1 MKKMSREL
9 RQWRAYFRSSDLNI
23 FYIIE
28 SALRVAAIDHPKEF
42 KLRRDGINELL
53 FSIGAF
59 DSDKVE
65 NVVDVEGDKGKRKCK
80 NELVRELND
89 CDVEKRKSESNV
101 EVEALSDEIEEES
114 RVVNEALSIKK
125 SYVEVKALSDEIEE
139 ESRVV
144 NEALSIKKSYVEVE
158 ALSDEI
164 EEESRVVNEALS
176 IKKSYVEVEALS
188 DEIEEES
195 RVVNEA
201 LSIKKIIDNNQ
212 DESDSNIYKSLKRLQ
227 MMALSVE
234 ILQNTEIGKSVTT
247 LRWHNSKNIRCLA
260 RKMVKGWI
268 EMVQE
273 WIDARAALT
282 ERKSESTKAFVV
294 DEEDGGLPAPPLE
307 EIPFLFTQTTSIELS
322 QIFDGMDD
330 DGNVII
336 SEGQKDKKDEQEK
349 KQTSLVKPN
358 KPPGGNSGR
367 GRPTKP
373 TLEQKLNNDHEMK
386 LQEKSDQR
394 KIQTR
399 PVPTQQ
405 NKLKCPDED
414 AEHLKLE
421 ATKRKLQERY
431 QEVENAKRQR
441 TVQVMK
447 LKDIPKQGRGIRKP
461 HNRPLVKRRQ

>member
-1 MKKMSREL
+1 MSGEL
-9 RQWRAYFRSSDLNI
+9 RQWRAYFRSSNLDI

-53 FSIGAF
+53 FSIGGF
-59 DSDKVE
+59 DSDKAE

-114 RVVNEALSIKK
+114 RA
-125 SYVEVKALSDEIEE
+125 
-139 ESRVV
+139 V

-212 DESDSNIYKSLKRLQ
+212 NESDSNIYKSLKRLQ

-234 ILQNTEIGKSVTT
+234 ILQNTEIGKSVNT
-247 LRWHNSKNIRCLA
+247 LRWHNSKNIRCLV

-268 EMVQE
+268 EMLQE
-273 WIDARAALT
+273 WMDARATLT
-282 ERKSESTKAFVV
+282 ERKSESTKAFIV

-307 EIPFLFTQTTSIELS
+307 DIPFLFTQTTSIELS

-336 SEGQKDKKDEQEK
+336 SVGQKDEQEK
-349 KQTSLVKPN
+349 KQTSLVKPT
-358 KPPGGNSGR
+358 KPPRGNSGI

-386 LQEKSDQR
+386 LQEKSNKR

-405 NKLKCPDED
+405 NKLKYPDED
-414 AEHLKLE
+414 AEHLKFE
-421 ATKRKLQERY
+421 ATKRKLHECY
-431 QEVENAKRQR
+431 QEVKNAKRQR
-441 TVQVMK
+441 SVQVMK
-447 LKDIPKQGRGIRKP
+447 LKDIPKQGSGIRKP
-461 HNRPLVKRRQ
+461 HNRPLLITQDIVDLV

>member
-1 MKKMSREL
+1 MSGEL
-9 RQWRAYFRSSDLNI
+9 RQWRAYFRSSNLDI
-23 FYIIE
+23 FYIIA

-53 FSIGAF
+53 FSIGGF
-59 DSDKVE
+59 DSDKAE

-125 SYVEVKALSDEIEE
+125 SYVEV
-139 ESRVV
+139 
-144 NEALSIKKSYVEVE
+144 
-158 ALSDEI
+158 
-164 EEESRVVNEALS
+164 
-176 IKKSYVEVEALS
+176 EALS

-212 DESDSNIYKSLKRLQ
+212 NESDSNIYKSLKRLQ

-234 ILQNTEIGKSVTT
+234 ILQNTEIGKSVNT
-247 LRWHNSKNIRCLA
+247 LRWHNSKIFDVWSGRWSRSVMMSLPYLYKFSASVLLSNRSIYLVSPLCELNRDFL
-260 RKMVKGWI
+260 GWI
-268 EMVQE
+268 EMLQE
-273 WIDARAALT
+273 WMDARATLT
-282 ERKSESTKAFVV
+282 ERKSESTKAFIV

-307 EIPFLFTQTTSIELS
+307 DIPFLFTQTTSIELS

-336 SEGQKDKKDEQEK
+336 SVGQKDEQEK
-349 KQTSLVKPN
+349 KQTSLVKPT
-358 KPPGGNSGR
+358 KPPRGNSGI

-386 LQEKSDQR
+386 LQEKSNKR

-405 NKLKCPDED
+405 NKLKYPDED
-414 AEHLKLE
+414 AEHLKFE
-421 ATKRKLQERY
+421 ATKRKLHECY
-431 QEVENAKRQR
+431 QEVKNAKRQR
-441 TVQVMK
+441 SVQVMK
-447 LKDIPKQGRGIRKP
+447 LKDIPKQGSGIRKP
-461 HNRPLVKRRQ
+461 HNRPLVNRNQ

>member
-9 RQWRAYFRSSDLNI
+9 RQWRAYFRSSNLNI

-53 FSIGAF
+53 FSIGDF

-80 NELVRELND
+80 NGLVRELND
-89 CDVEKRKSESNV
+89 CDVEKRKSESN
-101 EVEALSDEIEEES
+101 
-114 RVVNEALSIKK
+114 
-125 SYVEVKALSDEIEE
+125 
-139 ESRVV
+139 
-144 NEALSIKKSYVEVE
+144 VEVE

-212 DESDSNIYKSLKRLQ
+212 NESESNIYKSLKRLQ

-234 ILQNTEIGKSVTT
+234 ILQNTKIGKSVNT
-247 LRWHNSKNIRCLA
+247 LRWHNSKNIRCLV

-268 EMVQE
+268 EMLQE
-273 WIDARAALT
+273 WMDARATLT

-307 EIPFLFTQTTSIELS
+307 DIPFLFTQTTEIELS

-336 SEGQKDKKDEQEK
+336 SVGQKDEQEK
-349 KQTSLVKPN
+349 KQTSVLVKPN
-358 KPPGGNSGR
+358 MPPGGNSGR
-367 GRPTKP
+367 GRTTKP

-386 LQEKSDQR
+386 LKEKSDQR

-399 PVPTQQ
+399 PVSTQQ

-421 ATKRKLQERY
+421 ATKRKLHECY

-447 LKDIPKQGRGIRKP
+447 LKDKPMQGRGIRKP
-461 HNRPLVKRRQ
+461 HNRPLVNRRQ

>member
-1 MKKMSREL
+1 MKKMSGEL

-53 FSIGAF
+53 FSIGGF

-89 CDVEKRKSESNV
+89 VEKRKSESNV
-101 EVEALSDEIEEES
+101 EVEALSDEIEEEY
-114 RVVNEALSIKK
+114 R
-125 SYVEVKALSDEIEE
+125 D
-139 ESRVV
+139 V

-158 ALSDEI
+158 ALSDELEEESRVVNKALSIKKSYVEVEALSDEIEEESGVVNEALSIKKSYVEVEASSGKI

-212 DESDSNIYKSLKRLQ
+212 DE
-227 MMALSVE
+227 
-234 ILQNTEIGKSVTT
+234 NTEIGKSVTT

-273 WIDARAALT
+273 WIDARTALT
-282 ERKSESTKAFVV
+282 
-294 DEEDGGLPAPPLE
+294 GPPKFSVLYSM
-307 EIPFLFTQTTSIELS
+307 FK
-322 QIFDGMDD
+322 
-330 DGNVII
+330 VII
-336 SEGQKDKKDEQEK
+336 
-349 KQTSLVKPN
+349 
-358 KPPGGNSGR
+358 
-367 GRPTKP
+367 
-373 TLEQKLNNDHEMK
+373 
-386 LQEKSDQR
+386 
-394 KIQTR
+394 
-399 PVPTQQ
+399 
-405 NKLKCPDED
+405 
-414 AEHLKLE
+414 
-421 ATKRKLQERY
+421 
-431 QEVENAKRQR
+431 EV
-441 TVQVMK
+441 
-447 LKDIPKQGRGIRKP
+447 
-461 HNRPLVKRRQ
+461 

>member
-1 MKKMSREL
+1 MKKMSGEL
-9 RQWRAYFRSSDLNI
+9 RQWRAYFRSSNLDI

-53 FSIGAF
+53 FSIGGF
-59 DSDKVE
+59 DSDKAE

-114 RVVNEALSIKK
+114 RVVNEALSIK
-125 SYVEVKALSDEIEE
+125 
-139 ESRVV
+139 
-144 NEALSIKKSYVEVE
+144 NSYVEVE

-164 EEESRVVNEALS
+164 EEESRVVNEAL
-176 IKKSYVEVEALS
+176 L
-188 DEIEEES
+188 
-195 RVVNEA
+195 
-201 LSIKKIIDNNQ
+201 IKKIIDNNQ
-212 DESDSNIYKSLKRLQ
+212 NESDSNIYKSLKRLQ

-273 WIDARAALT
+273 WMDARATLT
-282 ERKSESTKAFVV
+282 ERNSESTKAFVV

-307 EIPFLFTQTTSIELS
+307 DIPFLFTQTTEIELS

-336 SEGQKDKKDEQEK
+336 SVGQKDEQEK
-349 KQTSLVKPN
+349 KQTSVLVKPN
-358 KPPGGNSGR
+358 MPPGGNSGR
-367 GRPTKP
+367 GRTTKP

-386 LQEKSDQR
+386 FKEKSDKR

-399 PVPTQQ
+399 LVSTQQ
-405 NKLKCPDED
+405 NKLKSPDED

-421 ATKRKLQERY
+421 ATKRKLHECY

-441 TVQVMK
+441 IQVMK

-461 HNRPLVKRRQ
+461 HNRPLVNRRQ

>member
-9 RQWRAYFRSSDLNI
+9 RQWRAYFRSSNLDI

-53 FSIGAF
+53 FSIGGF
-59 DSDKVE
+59 DSDKAE
-65 NVVDVEGDKGKRKCK
+65 NVVDVEGDKGKRKFK
-80 NELVRELND
+80 NELND
-89 CDVEKRKSESNV
+89 CDAEKRKSESNV

-114 RVVNEALSIKK
+114 Q
-125 SYVEVKALSDEIEE
+125 
-139 ESRVV
+139 VV

-164 EEESRVVNEALS
+164 EEESRVVNEAL
-176 IKKSYVEVEALS
+176 L
-188 DEIEEES
+188 
-195 RVVNEA
+195 
-201 LSIKKIIDNNQ
+201 IKKIIDNNQ
-212 DESDSNIYKSLKRLQ
+212 NESDSNIYKSLKRLQ

-273 WIDARAALT
+273 WMDARAALT

-307 EIPFLFTQTTSIELS
+307 DIPFLFPQTTSIELS

-336 SEGQKDKKDEQEK
+336 SVGEKDEQEK
-349 KQTSLVKPN
+349 KQTSVLVKPN
-358 KPPGGNSGR
+358 MPPGGNSGR
-367 GRPTKP
+367 GRTTKP

-386 LQEKSDQR
+386 LKEKSDQR

-399 PVPTQQ
+399 HVPTQQ
-405 NKLKCPDED
+405 NLSIRRKLKCPDED

-421 ATKRKLQERY
+421 ATKRKLHECY

-441 TVQVMK
+441 IVQVMK

-461 HNRPLVKRRQ
+461 HNRPLVNRRQ

>member
-9 RQWRAYFRSSDLNI
+9 RQWRAYFRSSNLNI

-28 SALRVAAIDHPKEF
+28 FALRVAAIDHPKEF

-53 FSIGAF
+53 FSIGDI

-65 NVVDVEGDKGKRKCK
+65 NVVDVEGKRKCK
-80 NELVRELND
+80 NELND

-114 RVVNEALSIKK
+114 RVVNEALW
-125 SYVEVKALSDEIEE
+125 
-139 ESRVV
+139 
-144 NEALSIKKSYVEVE
+144 IKKSYVEVE

-176 IKKSYVEVEALS
+176 L
-188 DEIEEES
+188 
-195 RVVNEA
+195 
-201 LSIKKIIDNNQ
+201 KKIIDNNQ
-212 DESDSNIYKSLKRLQ
+212 NESDSNIYKSLKRLQ

-234 ILQNTEIGKSVTT
+234 ILQNTEIGKSVNT
-247 LRWHNSKNIRCLA
+247 LRWHNSKNIRCLV

-273 WIDARAALT
+273 WVDARATLT

-307 EIPFLFTQTTSIELS
+307 DIPFLFTQTTSIELS

-330 DGNVII
+330 DGNVVI
-336 SEGQKDKKDEQEK
+336 SVGEKDEQEK
-349 KQTSLVKPN
+349 KQTSVLVKPN
-358 KPPGGNSGR
+358 MPPGGNSGR
-367 GRPTKP
+367 GRTTKP

-386 LQEKSDQR
+386 LKEKSDQR

-399 PVPTQQ
+399 PVSTQQ

-421 ATKRKLQERY
+421 ATKRKLHECY

-441 TVQVMK
+441 IQVMK
-447 LKDIPKQGRGIRKP
+447 LKDIPKQGCGIRKP
-461 HNRPLVKRRQ
+461 HNRPLVNMRQ

>member
-9 RQWRAYFRSSDLNI
+9 RQWRAYFRSSNLNI

-28 SALRVAAIDHPKEF
+28 FALRVAAIDHPKEF

-53 FSIGAF
+53 FSIGDI

-65 NVVDVEGDKGKRKCK
+65 NVVDVEGKRKCK
-80 NELVRELND
+80 NELND

-114 RVVNEALSIKK
+114 RVVNEALW
-125 SYVEVKALSDEIEE
+125 
-139 ESRVV
+139 
-144 NEALSIKKSYVEVE
+144 IKKSYVEVE

-176 IKKSYVEVEALS
+176 L
-188 DEIEEES
+188 
-195 RVVNEA
+195 
-201 LSIKKIIDNNQ
+201 KKIIDNNQ
-212 DESDSNIYKSLKRLQ
+212 NESDSNIYKSLKRLQ

-234 ILQNTEIGKSVTT
+234 ILQNTEIGKSVNT
-247 LRWHNSKNIRCLA
+247 LRWHNSKNIRCLV

-273 WIDARAALT
+273 WVDARATLT

-307 EIPFLFTQTTSIELS
+307 DIPFLFTQTTSIELS

-330 DGNVII
+330 DGNVVI
-336 SEGQKDKKDEQEK
+336 SVGEKDEQEK
-349 KQTSLVKPN
+349 KQTSVLVKPN
-358 KPPGGNSGR
+358 MPPGGNSGR
-367 GRPTKP
+367 GRTTKP

-386 LQEKSDQR
+386 LKEKSDQR

-399 PVPTQQ
+399 PVSTQQ

-421 ATKRKLQERY
+421 ATKRKLHECY

-441 TVQVMK
+441 IQVMK
-447 LKDIPKQGRGIRKP
+447 LKDIPKQGCGIRKP
-461 HNRPLVKRRQ
+461 HNRPLKCPELQFAHQNKCIYMWLDHFVYK

>member
-1 MKKMSREL
+1 MKKMSGEL

-23 FYIIE
+23 YYIIE

-89 CDVEKRKSESNV
+89 
-101 EVEALSDEIEEES
+101 
-114 RVVNEALSIKK
+114 
-125 SYVEVKALSDEIEE
+125 
-139 ESRVV
+139 
-144 NEALSIKKSYVEVE
+144 VE

-273 WIDARAALT
+273 WIDARAALI

-294 DEEDGGLPAPPLE
+294 DEEDRGLPAPPLE
-307 EIPFLFTQTTSIELS
+307 DIPFLFTHTTSIELS

-386 LQEKSDQR
+386 LQEKSVQR

-399 PVPTQQ
+399 PLPTQQ